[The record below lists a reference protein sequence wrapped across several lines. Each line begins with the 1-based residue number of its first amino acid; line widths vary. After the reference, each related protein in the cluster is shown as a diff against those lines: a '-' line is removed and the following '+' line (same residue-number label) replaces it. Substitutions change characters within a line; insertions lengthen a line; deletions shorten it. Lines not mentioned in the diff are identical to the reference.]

1 MLQVADPLTYDVVV
15 VGLGA
20 MGAAAVDHLSQT
32 GLRVLGIEQ
41 FQSPHAL
48 GSSHGET
55 RIIRQA
61 YFEDPRYVP
70 LLQRAYTLWEDL
82 ERRSGE
88 VLLHLQ
94 GGLMLGPASGE
105 LIQGTLNS
113 VRTHHL
119 PHSYLTGSELQQHD
133 LWRVPGDYA
142 GVYED
147 RAGYLL
153 PEKCI
158 AAQLHQAAAHG
169 ASLWQNTRVE
179 QWEPLPTD
187 STSGPL
193 VLQTSQGEVRTHKLI
208 LTTGAWMPE
217 TYPRSAPELTVTR
230 QSLFWFEPSAH
241 AAALLEAMPIFLLE
255 MAPEAFLYGFPL
267 RKGLFKVALHQPGE
281 ALVPEQLP
289 HQAVSEAE
297 VREMTGWLET
307 YLRLPVGPCV
317 KTQVC
322 MYTNT
327 SDGHFRWYNDPETPD
342 VLALSPCSG
351 HGFKFASVMGELAK
365 RWACEE
371 DLGYDLRLFQPERL
385 A

>member
-1 MLQVADPLTYDVVV
+1 MHSPDKEVYDVVV

-20 MGAAAVDHLSQT
+20 MGASAIDHLSQT

-70 LLQRAYTLWEDL
+70 LLQRAYELWKDL
-82 ERRSGE
+82 ERRSGAS
-88 VLLHLQ
+88 LMHLQ
-94 GGLMLGPASGE
+94 GGLMLGPESGE

-113 VRTHHL
+113 ARTHHL
-119 PHSYLTGSELQQHD
+119 PHRYLAGDDLQQND
-133 LWRVPGDYA
+133 LWRVPTNYA

-158 AAQLHQAAAHG
+158 AAQLQQATLNG
-169 ASLWQNTRVE
+169 ATLWQNTRVHE
-179 QWEPLPTD
+179 WTPKED
-187 STSGPL
+187 MSL
-193 VLQTSQGEVRTHKLI
+193 VLQTARSEVRTRKLI
-208 LTTGAWMPE
+208 LTTGAWMPQ
-217 TYPRSAPELTVTR
+217 TYSASASDLQVTR
-230 QSLFWFEPSAH
+230 QSLFWFKPPPQSAT
-241 AAALLEAMPIFLLE
+241 AFASIPIFLLE
-255 MAPEAFLYGFPL
+255 MAPDAFLYGFPL
-267 RKGLFKVALHQPGE
+267 RNELFKVALHQPGSP
-281 ALVPEQLP
+281 LLPEQLP
-289 HQAVSEAE
+289 AQQVSEAE
-297 VREMTGWLET
+297 VNEMTHWLAK
-307 YLRLPVGPCV
+307 YLRRPVGACI

-327 SDGHFRWYNDPETPD
+327 ADGHFRWYHSPESPH

-351 HGFKFASVMGELAK
+351 HGFKFASVMGELCQ
-365 RWACEE
+365 RWAIGR
-371 DLGYDLRLFQPERL
+371 DIGYDLQLFYPPS
-385 A
+385 

>member
-1 MLQVADPLTYDVVV
+1 MKTYDVIV

-20 MGAAAVDHLSQT
+20 MGSSAVDHLSQT
-32 GLRVLGIEQ
+32 GLSVLGIEQ

-82 ERRSGE
+82 EHRSGE
-88 VLLHLQ
+88 SLLYLQ
-94 GGLMLGPASGE
+94 GGLMLGPESGE

-113 VRTHHL
+113 VHTHNL
-119 PHSYLTGSELQQHD
+119 PHSYLTGEELQQHE
-133 LWRVPGDYA
+133 LWRVPSDYA

-158 AAQLHQAAAHG
+158 AAQLKQAVALG
-169 ASLWQNTRVE
+169 ATLWQNTRVE
-179 QWEPLPTD
+179 HWEPLTTG
-187 STSGPL
+187 SSSSLL

-217 TYPRSAPELTVTR
+217 TYLFSAPDLQVTR
-230 QSLFWFEPSAH
+230 QNLFWFKPPAQSV
-241 AAALLEAMPIFLLE
+241 AALSSIPIFLLE
-255 MAPEAFLYGFPL
+255 MAPEAYLYGFPL
-267 RKGLFKVALHQPGE
+267 RDGLFKVALHQPGD
-281 ALVPEQLP
+281 LLSPDQLP
-289 HQAVSEAE
+289 TQQVFEAE
-297 VREMTGWLET
+297 INEMSQWLET
-307 YLRLPVGPCV
+307 YLRMPVGACV
-317 KTQVC
+317 KNQVC

-327 SDGHFRWYNDPETPD
+327 ADGHFRWYHRPESPH

-351 HGFKFASVMGELAK
+351 HGFKFASVMGELCK
-365 RWACEE
+365 RWVM
-371 DLGYDLRLFQPERL
+371 DVDPGYDLQLFYPL
-385 A
+385 N